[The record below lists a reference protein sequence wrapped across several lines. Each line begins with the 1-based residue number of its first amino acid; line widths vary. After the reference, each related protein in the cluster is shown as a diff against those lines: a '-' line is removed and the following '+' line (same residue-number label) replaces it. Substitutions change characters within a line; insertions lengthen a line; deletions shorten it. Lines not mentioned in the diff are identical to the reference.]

1 MYAREKNDQ
10 ELKIKQIVTKK
21 ERSWSGDGNAETVKG
36 WQRDLNREKYR
47 TFGGSLQ
54 TLRDNNEAIIIRSLI
69 LHDSGWHVRTD
80 VSWWKVWDQ
89 LPRRPVALPDL
100 SVLVNVRNY

>member
-47 TFGGSLQ
+47 TFG
-54 TLRDNNEAIIIRSLI
+54 
-69 LHDSGWHVRTD
+69 D
-80 VSWWKVWDQ
+80 VE
-89 LPRRPVALPDL
+89 R
-100 SVLVNVRNY
+100 